1 MAQMVAP
8 TRERDPDSRFVLLV
22 RSHAV
27 QRLTEVRH
35 GMPDFSDLQGCE
47 EGKSFAYSGRFRKV
61 DVV

>member
-1 MAQMVAP
+1 MHPAFAP
-8 TRERDPDSRFVLLV
+8 RPL
-22 RSHAV
+22 A
-27 QRLTEVRH
+27 EVRH

>member
-1 MAQMVAP
+1 MAVCEVC
-8 TRERDPDSRFVLLV
+8 RRKKF
-22 RSHAV
+22 
-27 QRLTEVRH
+27 LTELAEVRH